1 VTDGLE
7 LDPAGPRGHESGMSD
22 QTFESMATGEAR
34 GGPRSN
40 ATEFTVSEISNALK
54 RTVEDAFG
62 HVRVRGEISG
72 YRGPHSSGHAYF
84 SLKDDRA
91 KIDAVVWKGTMARL
105 KFRPE
110 EGMEVIATGKLTTY
124 PGKSSY
130 QIVID
135 NLEPAGAGALMAL
148 LEERKKRLAAE
159 GLFDRERKRP
169 LPYMPKVIGV
179 VTSPTG
185 AVIRDIIHRIKDRF
199 PLHVI
204 VWPVRVQG
212 ETSGQEVAAAVA
224 GFNMLAAG
232 GTIPRPDVLIVARGG
247 GSLEDLWGFND
258 EVLART
264 VAASG
269 IPVISAVGHETDWTL
284 IDYAADMRAPTP
296 TGAAEF
302 AVPVRAELEATL
314 ASLGARLKACTSRN
328 FERKR
333 TALRA
338 AARALPSP
346 DTLLALP
353 RRRFDEATS
362 RLARA
367 LTVSID
373 RKRAR
378 FSAARLAPATLERR
392 LAEAGRHLDRAGT
405 QLPKCVRATLRRH
418 GQEVEAAAARLTPAR
433 LDRRIADARR
443 NAARDLQRAQGAFT
457 AIVRKRRDRFDL
469 TGNRLTAE
477 PLARRQNLLGERL
490 QTLSRRGDQ
499 LVTLLLERGA
509 TRLAHA
515 DRLLATLKLS
525 DQSILDR
532 GYALVIDADGKL
544 IKRAAEVSPGAEL
557 TLKFADGTAQA
568 TGGALRLAKPAGAR
582 PAGAKPKN
590 PGTQGSL
597 F

>member
-1 VTDGLE
+1 
-7 LDPAGPRGHESGMSD
+7 MSD
-22 QTFESMATGEAR
+22 QLFESKPGES
-34 GGPRSN
+34 RSN
-40 ATEFTVSEISNALK
+40 AAEFTVSEISNALK

-84 SLKDDRA
+84 SLKDDKA
-91 KIDAVVWKGTMARL
+91 KIDAVVWRTTMQRL

-110 EGMEVIATGKLTTY
+110 EGMEVIATGRLTTY

-159 GLFDRERKRP
+159 GLFDKARKRP
-169 LPYMPKVIGV
+169 LPYMPRVIGV

-185 AVIRDIIHRIKDRF
+185 AVIRDIIHRIKARF
-199 PLHVI
+199 PLTGD

-212 ETSGQEVAAAVA
+212 ETAGPEAAAAVA

-232 GTIPRPDVLIVARGG
+232 GPIPRPDVIIVARGG

-258 EVLART
+258 EALART

-302 AVPVRAELEATL
+302 AVPVKAELEATL
-314 ASLGARLKACTSRN
+314 AGLSARLKACTSRN

-338 AARALPSP
+338 AMRALPSP
-346 DTLLALP
+346 DQLLALP
-353 RRRFDEATS
+353 RRLFYEATS
-362 RLARA
+362 RLGRA
-367 LTVSID
+367 LEVSTE

-378 FSAARLAPATLERR
+378 LTAARLAPAALKRR
-392 LAEAGRHLDRAGT
+392 LTEAKRELARAGQ
-405 QLPKCVRATLRRH
+405 QLPKCAAANLRRH
-418 GQEVEAAAARLTPAR
+418 AQQIERAAARLTPSR
-433 LDRRIADARR
+433 LEQRLAEARR
-443 NAARDLQRAQGAFT
+443 ATTRDLQRAQAAFQ
-457 AIVRKRRDRFDL
+457 AGVRERRGKFAR
-469 TGNRLTAE
+469 TEARLTAE
-477 PLARRQNLLGERL
+477 PMARRHKLHGERL
-490 QTLSRRGDQ
+490 IDFTRRGDQ
-499 LVTLLLERGA
+499 AIGLLLERGR

-515 DRLLATLKLS
+515 ERLLTTLKLS
-525 DQSILDR
+525 DQAILER
-532 GYALVIDADGKL
+532 GYALVIGADGAV
-544 IKRAAEVSPGAEL
+544 IRRAAEVSQGADL

-568 TGGALRLAKPAGAR
+568 TGGALRLKSTR
-582 PAGAKPKN
+582 PAAKPKDLGSQ
-590 PGTQGSL
+590 GTL